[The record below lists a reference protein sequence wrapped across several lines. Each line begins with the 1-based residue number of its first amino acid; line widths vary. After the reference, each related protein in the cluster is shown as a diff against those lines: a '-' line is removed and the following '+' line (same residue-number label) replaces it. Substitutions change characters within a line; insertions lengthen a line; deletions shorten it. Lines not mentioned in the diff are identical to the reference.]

1 MLGGIGGRRR
11 RGRQGMR
18 WLDGIT
24 DSMNMS
30 LSELQ
35 ELVMEGRPGVLLLC
49 CVLSHFSC
57 VRLFAT
63 PWTVAHLSPLS
74 IRFFRYEYWSG
85 LPFPTRGDLP
95 DPGTEPTS
103 LTPPTL
109 TGKFFTT
116 STTWEAIKKQS
127 RPDGSR
133 ITYLNYENGGRK
145 TCSQIIQYPP
155 KSHLIKDET
164 KTL

>member
-1 MLGGIGGRRR
+1 ME
-11 RGRQGMR
+11 
-18 WLDGIT
+18 DGKRKI
-24 DSMNMS
+24 
-30 LSELQ
+30 
-35 ELVMEGRPGVLLLC
+35 LLLC

-63 PWTVAHLSPLS
+63 PWTVACLSPLS
-74 IRFFRYEYWSG
+74 IGFFRYEYWSG
-85 LPFPTRGDLP
+85 LPFPTPGDLP

-103 LTPPTL
+103 LMPPTL

-116 STTWEAIKKQS
+116 RTSWEAIKKQS

-133 ITYLNYENGGRK
+133 ITYLNYENRGKK

-155 KSHLIKDET
+155 KSHLSKMKQRHYKKSKNCEFAVISKPTFIKYARGSFSGF
-164 KTL
+164 L